1 MGECHWR
8 KDLAVMA
15 DNNRPRTLDD
25 EFDFSAADLTKQFEQ
40 LLRTRRLN
48 ELEEQARTPRS
59 ASPHLAPR
67 TSSHSSASQIPQSP
81 NSIQSS
87 GSQQQQQQQQQH
99 PPTYT
104 SFRSHPIV
112 PCPPQDAASL
122 KFRNLLITLSMTP
135 TKYENPGLLDDALT
149 HVPIDRIYAE
159 AEEEHSLMKVMAESK
174 NDGSKPEWGYQDCVI
189 RSLLRWFKR
198 SFFTWVNNPPC
209 TRCHG
214 ATLAQGQTPP
224 TPDEVARGATRVE
237 LYRCTNQA
245 CSAFERFPRYTDV
258 WTLLETQRGRAG
270 EFANCFSML
279 CRAAGA
285 RVRWVWNSEDHVWTE
300 IYSEQQRRW
309 IHVDPCKSF
318 GILLGCIQKA
328 GTERSPTVSPS
339 PTTAPPMSHDDMSA
353 TRAITCRGL
362 DVQKKSCCGS
372 CTRSAK
378 SEETIWRNQ

>member
-1 MGECHWR
+1 
-8 KDLAVMA
+8 MA

-159 AEEEHSLMKVMAESK
+159 AEEEHSLMRVMAESK

-189 RSLLRWFKR
+189 RSLLR
-198 SFFTWVNNPPC
+198 
-209 TRCHG
+209 
-214 ATLAQGQTPP
+214 
-224 TPDEVARGATRVE
+224 
-237 LYRCTNQA
+237 
-245 CSAFERFPRYTDV
+245 
-258 WTLLETQRGRAG
+258 
-270 EFANCFSML
+270 
-279 CRAAGA
+279 
-285 RVRWVWNSEDHVWTE
+285 
-300 IYSEQQRRW
+300 
-309 IHVDPCKSF
+309 
-318 GILLGCIQKA
+318 
-328 GTERSPTVSPS
+328 
-339 PTTAPPMSHDDMSA
+339 
-353 TRAITCRGL
+353 
-362 DVQKKSCCGS
+362 
-372 CTRSAK
+372 
-378 SEETIWRNQ
+378 